1 MLRNQ
6 FRAYTTRLSKVTI
19 NIKISS
25 AIKEKVISSISKI
38 KTTIIYAIW
47 RPVVSLP
54 KIFGK
59 GVSDSI
65 KVICTAAPKRIA
77 TSLPINITNIYKGIY
92 ELSHRK
98 KIVPDNKS
106 LSATGSKIVPR

>member
-38 KTTIIYAIW
+38 KTTIIYAI
-47 RPVVSLP
+47 
-54 KIFGK
+54 
-59 GVSDSI
+59 
-65 KVICTAAPKRIA
+65 
-77 TSLPINITNIYKGIY
+77 
-92 ELSHRK
+92 
-98 KIVPDNKS
+98 
-106 LSATGSKIVPR
+106 

>member
-6 FRAYTTRLSKVTI
+6 FRAYTIRLSKVTI
-19 NIKISS
+19 IIKISS
-25 AIKEKVISSISKI
+25 DINEKTISNISKI
-38 KTTIIYAIW
+38 KITIIYAIW
-47 RPVVSLP
+47 SAVVSLP

-59 GVSDSI
+59 GVSASI
-65 KVICTAAPKRIA
+65 RVMCTAAPKRIA
-77 TSLPINITNIYKGIY
+77 TSLPINITNIYEGMY

-98 KIVPDNKS
+98 NIVPDNKS